1 MFNRPGCRAPFS
13 RGSKIMRQRFVL
25 ALLFAS
31 IALPSL
37 VTAARTDN
45 EPYPLDYW
53 ALRPVINAAQ
63 VSPDGKYL
71 GIMKIPAKDANPIIE
86 VYEAAELDKRD
97 PVFTLNADP
106 MEITNFFW
114 ASDNDII
121 FYLRQKVRNR
131 IEGFNQGVYETRLA
145 IVDVE
150 SKELEQFDETDPLI
164 ENILPHDPNKII
176 ISFQEGSADA
186 DDPGRKLSEAFRPRA
201 YWKFDLERG
210 TKELLIRGKI
220 ALGQV
225 EFDGN
230 GNPWLARGYDDAD
243 DELVWYWR
251 KPGAKTDWKE
261 FRRQDFNKLETF
273 EVLELDDT
281 KPDHILVRSDNN
293 NDKLGLWSFNINT
306 GEFDELIYRRS
317 DVDVYGLR
325 YHSNSWIYPDRVT
338 GVSYFKDKLHVEYFD
353 EVEGAIYK
361 QLESVIP
368 NSYMISIP
376 SRSRDGNSMTVLNT
390 GPRDPG
396 TYYLLKDGKIEAA
409 GSRQPLLESEKLA
422 DMRYITYKSRD
433 GLKIPAFLTVPN
445 GEPPFPLIV
454 LPHGGPFVQETVVYD
469 EWAQMLANNGYL
481 VLQPQYRGSL
491 GYGEEFYKIAF
502 EDGSE
507 AGHAM
512 QDDKD
517 DGAMYL
523 VEEGLADPNRMAMFG
538 WSYGG
543 YAALVAASR
552 TPQIYQCVIA
562 GAAVSDPIMQVNY
575 YRFEIEGWPAIE
587 QIKTWDGA
595 VNPLE
600 EAEKVNVPMLL
611 IHGDVDQRVPP
622 DHAKKYRKLLDKYNK
637 NYKYLEL
644 KGADH
649 FSNTLF
655 YDHQHDLYT
664 TMIDFLENDCGQM
677 SLRAQAKAS
686 D

>member
-1 MFNRPGCRAPFS
+1 M
-13 RGSKIMRQRFVL
+13 KLRFVL
-25 ALLFAS
+25 AALCVFPVLPLL
-31 IALPSL
+31 
-37 VTAARTDN
+37 AAAATTEHD
-45 EPYPLDYW
+45 PYPLDYW

-71 GIMKIPAKDANPIIE
+71 GIMKIPAKNANPIIE
-86 VYEAAELDKRD
+86 VYEAAKLDKRE

-150 SKELEQFDETDPLI
+150 SKKMEQFDETDPLI
-164 ENILPHDPNKII
+164 ENILPFEPNKII
-176 ISFQEGSADA
+176 ISFQEGGADG
-186 DDPGRKLSEAFRPRA
+186 PGSKLSEAFRPRA

-230 GNPWLARGYDDAD
+230 GNPWLARGYDGAD
-243 DELVWYWR
+243 NELIWFWR
-251 KPGAKTDWKE
+251 RPGDKSDWKE
-261 FRRQDFNKLETF
+261 FRRQDFDKFETF

-281 KPDHILVRSDNN
+281 KPDHILVRADNGS
-293 NDKLGLWSFNINT
+293 DKLGLWSFNVNT

-317 DVDVYGLR
+317 DVDVYDIR
-325 YHSNSWIYPDRVT
+325 YHSNTWMFPDRVT

-368 NSYMISIP
+368 NAYMVSVP
-376 SRSRDGNSMTVLNT
+376 SRSRDGNTMTVLNT

-433 GLKIPAFLTVPN
+433 GLTIPAFLTVPN
-445 GEPPFPLIV
+445 GKPPFPLIV
-454 LPHGGPFVQETVVYD
+454 LPHGGPYVQETVVYD

-481 VLQPQYRGSL
+481 VLQPQYRGSQ
-491 GYGEEFYKIAF
+491 GYGEEFYKTAF
-502 EDGSE
+502 INGSE
-507 AGHAM
+507 AGFRM

-517 DGAMYL
+517 DGALYL

-575 YRFEIEGWPAIE
+575 YRFEIEGYPAIE
-587 QIKTWDGA
+587 QLETWDGA
-595 VNPLE
+595 VSPLD
-600 EAEKVNVPMLL
+600 EASKVNVPMLL

-622 DHAKKYRKLLDKYNK
+622 DHARKYRKLLDKYNK

-655 YDHQHDLYT
+655 YEHQIELYT
-664 TMIDFLENDCGQM
+664 AMIDFLENDCGQM
-677 SLRAQAKAS
+677 SLRAQAKAAN
-686 D
+686 

>member
-1 MFNRPGCRAPFS
+1 MTY
-13 RGSKIMRQRFVL
+13 
-25 ALLFAS
+25 
-31 IALPSL
+31 LP
-37 VTAARTDN
+37 AA
-45 EPYPLDYW
+45 
-53 ALRPVINAAQ
+53 
-63 VSPDGKYL
+63 SPDGKYL

-86 VYEAAELDKRD
+86 VYEASDLDKRE
-97 PVFTLNADP
+97 PVFSLNADP

-121 FYLRQKVRNR
+121 FYLRQKVRNK
-131 IEGFNQGVYETRLA
+131 IEGFNRGVYETRLA

-150 SKELEQFDETDPLI
+150 SKDMEQFDETDPLI
-164 ENILPHDPNKII
+164 EDILPHDPNKII
-176 ISFQEGSADA
+176 ISFQEGSMDD

-220 ALGQV
+220 SLGQV

-230 GNPWLARGYDDAD
+230 GNPWLARGYDNAD

-251 KPGAKTDWKE
+251 RPGEKSDWKE

-281 KPDHILVRSDNN
+281 KPDHILVRADND
-293 NDKLGLWSFNINT
+293 NDKLGLWSFNVNT

-317 DVDVYGLR
+317 DVDVVGIR
-325 YHSNSWIYPDRVT
+325 YHSNSWEFPDRVT
-338 GVSYFKDKLHVEYFD
+338 AVTYFKDKPHYEYFD
-353 EVEGAIYK
+353 EVEGAIYS

-368 NSYMISIP
+368 NAYYIDIL
-376 SRSRDGNSMTVLNT
+376 SRSRDGNTMTVGNA

-396 TYYLLKDGKIEAA
+396 TFYLLKDGKIQAA

-433 GLKIPAFLTVPN
+433 GLNIPAFLTVPN

-454 LPHGGPFVQETVVYD
+454 LPHGGPFVQETVIYD

-481 VLQPQYRGSL
+481 VLQPQYRGSW

-502 EDGSE
+502 INGSE
-507 AGHAM
+507 AGYKM

-517 DGAMYL
+517 DGAQFL

-587 QIKTWDGA
+587 QIRTWDGA

-655 YDHQHDLYT
+655 YNHQSDLYT
-664 TMIDFLENDCGQM
+664 AMINFLENDCGQM

>member
-1 MFNRPGCRAPFS
+1 
-13 RGSKIMRQRFVL
+13 MRQRYVL
-25 ALLFAS
+25 AAICALVV
-31 IALPSL
+31 LPSL
-37 VTAARTDN
+37 VTAAKTEL

-86 VYEAAELDKRD
+86 VYEAAELDKRE

-176 ISFQEGSADA
+176 ISFQEGSADS

-201 YWKFDLERG
+201 YWKFDVERG

-220 ALGQV
+220 SLGQV

-243 DELVWYWR
+243 NELVWYWR
-251 KPGAKTDWKE
+251 RPGEKSDWKE
-261 FRRQDFNKLETF
+261 FRRQDFDKLETF
-273 EVLELDDT
+273 EVVELDDT
-281 KPDHILVRSDNN
+281 KPDHILVRGDNG
-293 NDKLGLWSFNINT
+293 NDKLGLWSYNINT

-317 DVDVYGLR
+317 DVDVYGVR
-325 YHSNSWIYPDRVT
+325 YHSNTWTYPDRVT
-338 GVSYFKDKLHVEYFD
+338 GVSYFKDKLRVEYFD

-361 QLESVIP
+361 QLEDIIP

-376 SRSRDGNSMTVLNT
+376 SRSRDGNTMTVLNT

-445 GEPPFPLIV
+445 GEPPYPLIV

-469 EWAQMLANNGYL
+469 EWSQMLANNGYL

-507 AGHAM
+507 AGYKM

-552 TPQIYQCVIA
+552 TPQLYQCVIA

-587 QIKTWDGA
+587 QIRTWDGA
-595 VNPLE
+595 INPLK

-655 YDHQHDLYT
+655 YEHQHDLYT
-664 TMIDFLENDCGQM
+664 MMIEFLENDCGQM

-686 D
+686 N

>member
-1 MFNRPGCRAPFS
+1 
-13 RGSKIMRQRFVL
+13 L
-25 ALLFAS
+25 A
-31 IALPSL
+31 
-37 VTAARTDN
+37 N

-86 VYEAAELDKRD
+86 VYKTSDLDKKE
-97 PVFTLNADP
+97 PIFSLNADP

-121 FYLRQKVRNR
+121 FYLRQKVRDR
-131 IEGFNQGVYETRLA
+131 IEGFNRGVYETRLA

-150 SKELEQFDETDPLI
+150 SKKMENFDETNPLI
-164 ENILPHDPNKII
+164 EDLLPNDRNKII
-176 ISFQEGSADA
+176 ISFQEGDA
-186 DDPGRKLSEAFRPRA
+186 DGPGQRLSEAFRPRA
-201 YWKFDLERG
+201 YWKFDLEKG

-220 ALGQV
+220 SLGQV

-230 GNPWLARGYDDAD
+230 GNPWLARGYDNAD

-251 KPGAKTDWKE
+251 RPGEKAGWKE
-261 FRRQDFNKLETF
+261 FRRQDFNKFDTF
-273 EVLELDDT
+273 EVLEIDDA
-281 KPDHILVRSDNN
+281 KQDHILVRSDNGD
-293 NDKLGLWSFNINT
+293 DKLGLWSYNVNT
-306 GEFDELIYRRS
+306 SEFSELIYRRS
-317 DVDVYGLR
+317 DVDVTGVR
-325 YHSNSWIYPDRVT
+325 YHSNTWANPDRVVAVT
-338 GVSYFKDKLHVEYFD
+338 YFKDKPHYEYFD
-353 EVEGAIYK
+353 EVEGAIYE
-361 QLESVIP
+361 QLAGIIP
-368 NSYMISIP
+368 NAHYISIP
-376 SRSRDGNSMTVLNT
+376 SRSRDGNTMTVLNT

-396 TYYLLKDGKIEAA
+396 SYYLLKEGKITAA
-409 GSRQPLLESEKLA
+409 GSRQPLLESQKLA

-454 LPHGGPFVQETVVYD
+454 LPHGGPFVQETVIYD

-481 VLQPQYRGSL
+481 VLQPQYRGSQ

-502 EDGSE
+502 IDGSE
-507 AGHAM
+507 AGYKM

-517 DGAMYL
+517 DGAQYL

-575 YRFEIEGWPAIE
+575 YRFEIEGYPAIE

-595 VNPLE
+595 VNPLK

-655 YDHQHDLYT
+655 YNHQSDLYT
-664 TMIDFLENDCGQM
+664 AMINFLENDCGQM

>member
-1 MFNRPGCRAPFS
+1 MFNRPACRAPLS
-13 RGSKIMRQRFVL
+13 GYSEMIRQRIVL
-25 ALLFAS
+25 AALCALT
-31 IALPSL
+31 ALPSL
-37 VTAARTDN
+37 VAAAKTEF

-63 VSPDGKYL
+63 VSPNGKYL

-86 VYEAAELDKRD
+86 VYKAAELDKRE

-121 FYLRQKVRNR
+121 FYLRQKVRNQ

-150 SKELEQFDETDPLI
+150 SKDMEQFDETDPLI
-164 ENILPHDPNKII
+164 ENLLPNDPNKII
-176 ISFQEGSADA
+176 ISFQEGGAEG
-186 DDPGRKLSEAFRPRA
+186 PGSKLSEAFRPRA

-220 ALGQV
+220 SLGQV

-243 DELVWYWR
+243 NELIWYWR
-251 KPGAKTDWKE
+251 KPGEKAGWTE
-261 FRRQDFNKLETF
+261 FRRQDFDKLETF

-281 KPDHILVRSDNN
+281 KPDHILVRADNG
-293 NDKLGLWSFNINT
+293 NDKLGLWSFSVNT

-317 DVDVYGLR
+317 DVDVYGVR
-325 YHSNSWIYPDRVT
+325 YHTNTWTYPDRVT

-361 QLESVIP
+361 QLESIIP

-376 SRSRDGNSMTVLNT
+376 SRSRDGNTMTVLNS

-433 GLKIPAFLTVPN
+433 GLTIPAFLTVPN

-502 EDGSE
+502 VNG
-507 AGHAM
+507 GQGGYKM

-517 DGAMYL
+517 DGALYL

-575 YRFEIEGWPAIE
+575 YRFQIEGWPAIE
-587 QIKTWDGA
+587 QIRMWDDS
-595 VNPLE
+595 VSPLE

-644 KGADH
+644 EGADH

-655 YDHQHDLYT
+655 YNHQKDLFT
-664 TMIDFLENDCGQM
+664 AMIDFLENDCGQM
-677 SLRAQAKAS
+677 SLRAQAKAAN
-686 D
+686 

>member
-1 MFNRPGCRAPFS
+1 MKTRLP
-13 RGSKIMRQRFVL
+13 VL
-25 ALLFAS
+25 ASLCLGYLFAAGAS
-31 IALPSL
+31 
-37 VTAARTDN
+37 VAAESN

-71 GIMKIPAKDANPIIE
+71 GIMKIPAKDANPVIE
-86 VYEAAELDKRD
+86 VYEAANLDKEN

-121 FYLRQKVRNR
+121 FYLRQKVRNK
-131 IEGFNQGVYETRLA
+131 IEGFNRGVYETRLA
-145 IVDVE
+145 VVDVE
-150 SKELEQFDETDPLI
+150 SKEMEAFDETNPLI
-164 ENILPHDPNKII
+164 ENLLESEPDKII
-176 ISFQEGSADA
+176 ISFQEGG
-186 DDPGRKLSEAFRPRA
+186 DDGPGSKLSEAFRPRA
-201 YWKFDLERG
+201 YWEFDLNKG
-210 TKELLIRGKI
+210 TKELLVRGTI
-220 ALGQV
+220 SRGQV

-230 GNPWLARGYDDAD
+230 GNSWLARGYDDVD
-243 DELVWYWR
+243 NELVWYWR
-251 KPGAKTDWKE
+251 QPGSKKGWRE
-261 FRRQDFNKLETF
+261 FRRQDFDKLETF

-281 KPDHILVRSDNN
+281 QPDHILVRADNGD
-293 NDKLGLWSFNINT
+293 DKLGLWSYNVNT
-306 GEFDELIYRRS
+306 GNFDELIYRRS
-317 DVDVYGLR
+317 DVDVYGVR
-325 YHSNSWIYPDRVT
+325 YHSNTWTYPDRVT
-338 GVSYFKDKLHVEYFD
+338 GVTYFKDKLHVEYFD
-353 EVEGAIYK
+353 EIEGAVYG
-361 QLESVIP
+361 QLAEVIP
-368 NSYMISIP
+368 NSYNISIP
-376 SRSRDGNSMTVLNT
+376 SRSRDGNTMTVLNI

-396 TYYLLKDGKIEAA
+396 TYYLLKEGKIQAA
-409 GSRQPLLESEKLA
+409 GSRQPLLESDKLA
-422 DMRYITYKSRD
+422 DMKYITYKSRD
-433 GLKIPAFLTVPN
+433 GLTIPGFLTVPN

-454 LPHGGPFVQETVVYD
+454 LPHGGPFVQETVIYD

-481 VLQPQYRGSL
+481 VLQPQYRGSQ

-502 EDGSE
+502 TEG
-507 AGHAM
+507 GQGGYKM

-517 DGAMYL
+517 DGAQYL

-587 QIKTWDGA
+587 QIRMWDDSISP
-595 VNPLE
+595 VE

-622 DHAKKYRKLLDKYNK
+622 DHAKKYRKLLDKHNK

-644 KGADH
+644 EGADH
-649 FSNTLF
+649 FSSTLF
-655 YDHQHDLYT
+655 YNHQYDLYT
-664 TMIDFLENDCGQM
+664 SMIEFLNNDCGQM
-677 SLRAQAKAS
+677 SLQAKVS
-686 D
+686 N

>member
-1 MFNRPGCRAPFS
+1 
-13 RGSKIMRQRFVL
+13 MRQRFVL
-25 ALLFAS
+25 ALLCVFMGM
-31 IALPSL
+31 PSL
-37 VTAARTDN
+37 AAAAGTEF

-71 GIMKIPAKDANPIIE
+71 GIMKIPAKDANPVIE
-86 VYEAAELDKRD
+86 VYEAAELDKRE

-121 FYLRQKVRNR
+121 FYLRQKVRNQ
-131 IEGFNQGVYETRLA
+131 IEGWNQGVYETRLA

-150 SKELEQFDETDPLI
+150 SKDMEQFDETDPLI
-164 ENILPHDPNKII
+164 ENILPHDPTKII
-176 ISFQEGSADA
+176 ISFQEGGADG
-186 DDPGRKLSEAFRPRA
+186 PGQRLSEAFRPRA

-243 DELVWYWR
+243 DELIWYWR
-251 KPGAKTDWKE
+251 RPGEKSGWTQ
-261 FRRQDFNKLETF
+261 FRRQDFNKIETF
-273 EVLELDDT
+273 EVVELDDA
-281 KPDHILVRSDNN
+281 KPDHVLVRADNG
-293 NDKLGLWSFNINT
+293 NDKLGLWSYNVNT

-317 DVDVYGLR
+317 DVDVYGVR
-325 YHSNSWIYPDRVT
+325 YHSNTWTHPDRVT

-353 EVEGAIYK
+353 EIEGAIYK
-361 QLESVIP
+361 QLEGVIP
-368 NSYMISIP
+368 NSHIISIP
-376 SRSRDGNSMTVLNT
+376 SRSRDGDTMTVLNT

-396 TYYLLKDGKIEAA
+396 TYYILKNGKIQAA

-422 DMRYITYKSRD
+422 DVRYITYKSRD
-433 GLKIPAFLTVPN
+433 GLTIPGYLTVPN

-454 LPHGGPFVQETVVYD
+454 LPHGGPYVQETVVYD
-469 EWAQMLANNGYL
+469 EWSQMLANNGYL
-481 VLQPQYRGSL
+481 VLQPQYRGSY
-491 GYGEEFYKIAF
+491 GYGAEFYRIAWVN
-502 EDGSE
+502 GSE
-507 AGHAM
+507 AGRKM

-517 DGAMYL
+517 DGALYL
-523 VEEGLADPNRMAMFG
+523 VEEGLADPDRIAMFG

-562 GAAVSDPIMQVNY
+562 GAAVADPIMQVNY
-575 YRFEIEGWPAIE
+575 LRFQFEGWPLQE
-587 QIKTWDGA
+587 QVTTWDNA
-595 VNPLE
+595 VSPVE
-600 EAEKVNVPMLL
+600 EAEKVNVPILL
-611 IHGDVDQRVPP
+611 IHGDVDQRVPL
-622 DHAKKYRKLLDKYNK
+622 DNAKKYRKQLDKYNK

-644 KGADH
+644 EGADH

-655 YDHQHDLYT
+655 YNHQKELFT
-664 TMIDFLENDCGQM
+664 AMIDFLENDCGQM

-686 D
+686 N

>member
-1 MFNRPGCRAPFS
+1 MKR
-13 RGSKIMRQRFVL
+13 
-25 ALLFAS
+25 FAS
-31 IALPSL
+31 VLITLVLSITSLPAANAAAL
-37 VTAARTDN
+37 AN

-86 VYEAAELDKRD
+86 VYETSDLDKKE
-97 PVFTLNADP
+97 PIFSLNADP

-121 FYLRQKVRNR
+121 FYLRQKVRDR
-131 IEGFNQGVYETRLA
+131 IEGFNRGVYETKLA

-150 SKELEQFDETDPLI
+150 KKKMEQFDETDPLI

-176 ISFQEGSADA
+176 ISFQEGSADP
-186 DDPGRKLSEAFRPRA
+186 DDPGRRLSEAFRPRA

-210 TKELLIRGKI
+210 TKELLVRGKI

-230 GNPWLARGYDDAD
+230 GNPWLARGYDNAD

-251 KPGAKTDWKE
+251 RPGEKSDWKE
-261 FRRQDFNKLETF
+261 FRRQDFNKFDTF

-281 KPDHILVRSDNN
+281 KPDHILVQSDNGD
-293 NDKLGLWSFNINT
+293 DKLGLWSYNVNT
-306 GEFDELIYRRS
+306 GQFDELIYRRS
-317 DVDVYGLR
+317 DVDVYGIR
-325 YHSNSWIYPDRVT
+325 YHSNTWTYPDRVT

-353 EVEGAIYK
+353 EEEGAIYQ
-361 QLESVIP
+361 QLESIIP
-368 NSYMISIP
+368 NAHIISIP
-376 SRSRDGNSMTVLNT
+376 SRSRDGNTMTVLNT

-396 TYYLLKDGKIEAA
+396 TYYLLKDGKITAA
-409 GSRQPLLESEKLA
+409 GSRQPLLESQKLA
-422 DMRYITYKSRD
+422 DMRYINYKSRD

-481 VLQPQYRGSL
+481 VLQPQYRGSQ

-502 EDGSE
+502 INGSE
-507 AGHAM
+507 AGYAM

-517 DGAMYL
+517 DGAQYL

-587 QIKTWDGA
+587 QIRTWDGA
-595 VNPLE
+595 VNPLK

-649 FSNTLF
+649 FSSTLF
-655 YDHQHDLYT
+655 YNHQHDLYT
-664 TMIDFLENDCGQM
+664 AMIDFLENDCGQM

>member
-1 MFNRPGCRAPFS
+1 MKTRLP
-13 RGSKIMRQRFVL
+13 VL
-25 ALLFAS
+25 ASLCLGYLFAAGAS
-31 IALPSL
+31 
-37 VTAARTDN
+37 VAAESN

-71 GIMKIPAKDANPIIE
+71 GIMKIPAKDANPVIE
-86 VYEAAELDKRD
+86 VYEAANLDKEN
-97 PVFTLNADP
+97 PVFTLNADS

-121 FYLRQKVRNR
+121 FYLRQKVRNK
-131 IEGFNQGVYETRLA
+131 IEGFNRGVYETRLA
-145 IVDVE
+145 VVDVE
-150 SKELEQFDETDPLI
+150 SKEMEAFDETNPLI
-164 ENILPHDPNKII
+164 ENLLESEPDKII
-176 ISFQEGSADA
+176 ISFQEGG
-186 DDPGRKLSEAFRPRA
+186 DDGPGSKLSEAFRPRA
-201 YWKFDLERG
+201 YWEFDLNKG
-210 TKELLIRGKI
+210 TKELLVRGTI
-220 ALGQV
+220 SRGQV

-230 GNPWLARGYDDAD
+230 GNSWLARGYDDVD
-243 DELVWYWR
+243 NELVWYWR
-251 KPGAKTDWKE
+251 QPGSKKGWRE
-261 FRRQDFNKLETF
+261 FRRQDFDKLETF

-281 KPDHILVRSDNN
+281 QPDHILVRADNGD
-293 NDKLGLWSFNINT
+293 DKLGLWSYNVNT
-306 GEFDELIYRRS
+306 GNFDELIYRRS
-317 DVDVYGLR
+317 DVDVYGVR
-325 YHSNSWIYPDRVT
+325 YHSNTWTYPDRVT
-338 GVSYFKDKLHVEYFD
+338 GVTYFKDKLHVEYFD
-353 EVEGAIYK
+353 EIEGAVYG
-361 QLESVIP
+361 QLTEVIP
-368 NSYMISIP
+368 NSYNISIP
-376 SRSRDGNSMTVLNT
+376 SRSRDGNTMTVLNI

-396 TYYLLKDGKIEAA
+396 TYYLLKEGKIQAA
-409 GSRQPLLESEKLA
+409 GSRQPLLESDKLA
-422 DMRYITYKSRD
+422 DMKYITYKSRD
-433 GLKIPAFLTVPN
+433 GLTIPGFLTVPN

-454 LPHGGPFVQETVVYD
+454 LPHGGPFVQETVIYD

-481 VLQPQYRGSL
+481 VLQPQYRGSQ

-502 EDGSE
+502 TEG
-507 AGHAM
+507 GQGGYKM

-517 DGAMYL
+517 DGAQYL

-587 QIKTWDGA
+587 QIRMWDDSISP
-595 VNPLE
+595 VE

-644 KGADH
+644 EGADH
-649 FSNTLF
+649 FSSTLF
-655 YDHQHDLYT
+655 YNHQYDLYT
-664 TMIDFLENDCGQM
+664 SMIEFLNNDCGQM
-677 SLRAQAKAS
+677 SLQAKVS
-686 D
+686 N

>member
-1 MFNRPGCRAPFS
+1 MKTRLP
-13 RGSKIMRQRFVL
+13 VL
-25 ALLFAS
+25 ASLCLGYLFAAGAS
-31 IALPSL
+31 
-37 VTAARTDN
+37 VAAESN

-71 GIMKIPAKDANPIIE
+71 GIMKIPAKDANPVIE
-86 VYEAAELDKRD
+86 VYEAANLDKEN

-121 FYLRQKVRNR
+121 FYLRQKVRNK
-131 IEGFNQGVYETRLA
+131 IEGFNRGVYETRLA
-145 IVDVE
+145 VVDVE
-150 SKELEQFDETDPLI
+150 SKEMEAFDETNPLI
-164 ENILPHDPNKII
+164 ENLLESEPDKII
-176 ISFQEGSADA
+176 ISFQEGG
-186 DDPGRKLSEAFRPRA
+186 DDGPGSKLSEAFRPRA
-201 YWKFDLERG
+201 YWEFDLNKG
-210 TKELLIRGKI
+210 TKELLVRGTI
-220 ALGQV
+220 SRGQV

-230 GNPWLARGYDDAD
+230 GNSWLARGYDDVD
-243 DELVWYWR
+243 NELVWYWR
-251 KPGAKTDWKE
+251 QPGSKKGWRE
-261 FRRQDFNKLETF
+261 FRRQDFDKLETF

-281 KPDHILVRSDNN
+281 QPDHILVRADNGD
-293 NDKLGLWSFNINT
+293 DKLGLWSYNVNT
-306 GEFDELIYRRS
+306 GNFDELIYRRS
-317 DVDVYGLR
+317 DVDVYGVR
-325 YHSNSWIYPDRVT
+325 YHSNTWTYPDRVT
-338 GVSYFKDKLHVEYFD
+338 GVTYFKDKLHVEYFD
-353 EVEGAIYK
+353 EIEGAVYG
-361 QLESVIP
+361 QLAEVIP
-368 NSYMISIP
+368 NSYNISIP
-376 SRSRDGNSMTVLNT
+376 SRSRDGNTMTVLNT

-396 TYYLLKDGKIEAA
+396 TYYLLKEGKIQAA
-409 GSRQPLLESEKLA
+409 GSRQPLLESDKLA
-422 DMRYITYKSRD
+422 DMKYITYKSRD
-433 GLKIPAFLTVPN
+433 GLTIPGFLTVPN

-454 LPHGGPFVQETVVYD
+454 LPHGGPFVQETVIYD

-481 VLQPQYRGSL
+481 VLQPQYRGSQ

-502 EDGSE
+502 TEG
-507 AGHAM
+507 GQGGYKM

-517 DGAMYL
+517 DGAQYL

-587 QIKTWDGA
+587 QIRMWDDSISP
-595 VNPLE
+595 VE

-644 KGADH
+644 EGADH
-649 FSNTLF
+649 FSSTLF
-655 YDHQHDLYT
+655 YNHQYDLYT
-664 TMIDFLENDCGQM
+664 SMIEFLNNDCGQM
-677 SLRAQAKAS
+677 SLQAKVS
-686 D
+686 N

>member
-1 MFNRPGCRAPFS
+1 MKTRLP
-13 RGSKIMRQRFVL
+13 VL
-25 ALLFAS
+25 ASLCLGYLFAAGAS
-31 IALPSL
+31 
-37 VTAARTDN
+37 VAAESN

-71 GIMKIPAKDANPIIE
+71 GIMKIPAKDANPVIE
-86 VYEAAELDKRD
+86 VYEAANLDKEN

-121 FYLRQKVRNR
+121 FYLRQKVRNK
-131 IEGFNQGVYETRLA
+131 IEGFNRGVYETRLA
-145 IVDVE
+145 VVDVE
-150 SKELEQFDETDPLI
+150 SKEMEAFDETNPLI
-164 ENILPHDPNKII
+164 ENLLESEPDKII
-176 ISFQEGSADA
+176 ISFQEGG
-186 DDPGRKLSEAFRPRA
+186 DDGPGSKLSEAFRPRA
-201 YWKFDLERG
+201 YWEFDLNKG
-210 TKELLIRGKI
+210 TKELLVRGTI
-220 ALGQV
+220 SRGQV

-230 GNPWLARGYDDAD
+230 GNSWLARGYDDVD
-243 DELVWYWR
+243 NELVWYWR
-251 KPGAKTDWKE
+251 QPGSKKGWRE
-261 FRRQDFNKLETF
+261 FRRQDFDKLETF

-281 KPDHILVRSDNN
+281 QPDHILVRADNGD
-293 NDKLGLWSFNINT
+293 DKLGLWSYNVNT
-306 GEFDELIYRRS
+306 GNFDELIYRRS
-317 DVDVYGLR
+317 DVDVYGVR
-325 YHSNSWIYPDRVT
+325 YHSNTWTYPDRVT
-338 GVSYFKDKLHVEYFD
+338 GVTYFKDKLHVEYFD
-353 EVEGAIYK
+353 EIEGAVYG
-361 QLESVIP
+361 QLAEVIP
-368 NSYMISIP
+368 NSYNISIP
-376 SRSRDGNSMTVLNT
+376 SRSRDGNTMTVLNI

-396 TYYLLKDGKIEAA
+396 TYYLLKEGKIQAA
-409 GSRQPLLESEKLA
+409 GSRQPLLESDKLA
-422 DMRYITYKSRD
+422 DMKYITYKSRD
-433 GLKIPAFLTVPN
+433 GLTIPGFLTVPN

-454 LPHGGPFVQETVVYD
+454 LPHGGPFVQETVIYD

-481 VLQPQYRGSL
+481 VLQPQYRGSQ

-502 EDGSE
+502 TEG
-507 AGHAM
+507 GQGGYKM

-517 DGAMYL
+517 DGAQYL

-587 QIKTWDGA
+587 QIRMWDDSISP
-595 VNPLE
+595 VE

-644 KGADH
+644 EGADH
-649 FSNTLF
+649 FSSTLF
-655 YDHQHDLYT
+655 FNHQYDLYT
-664 TMIDFLENDCGQM
+664 SMIEFLENDCGQM
-677 SLRAQAKAS
+677 SLQAQAS
-686 D
+686 N

>member
-1 MFNRPGCRAPFS
+1 MKTRLP
-13 RGSKIMRQRFVL
+13 VL
-25 ALLFAS
+25 ASLCLGYLFAAGAS
-31 IALPSL
+31 
-37 VTAARTDN
+37 VAAESN

-71 GIMKIPAKDANPIIE
+71 GIMKIPAKDANPVIE
-86 VYEAAELDKRD
+86 VYEAANLDKEN

-121 FYLRQKVRNR
+121 FYLRQKVRNK
-131 IEGFNQGVYETRLA
+131 IEGFNRGVYETRLA
-145 IVDVE
+145 VVDVE
-150 SKELEQFDETDPLI
+150 SKEMEAFDETNPLI
-164 ENILPHDPNKII
+164 ENLLESEPDKII
-176 ISFQEGSADA
+176 ISFQEGG
-186 DDPGRKLSEAFRPRA
+186 DDGPGSKLSEAFRPRA
-201 YWKFDLERG
+201 YWEFDLNKG
-210 TKELLIRGKI
+210 TKELLVRGTI
-220 ALGQV
+220 SRGQV

-230 GNPWLARGYDDAD
+230 GNSWLARGYDDVD
-243 DELVWYWR
+243 NELVWYWR
-251 KPGAKTDWKE
+251 QPGSKKGWRE
-261 FRRQDFNKLETF
+261 FRRQDFDKLETF

-281 KPDHILVRSDNN
+281 QPDHILVRADNGD
-293 NDKLGLWSFNINT
+293 DKLGLWSYNVNT
-306 GEFDELIYRRS
+306 GNFDELIYRRS
-317 DVDVYGLR
+317 DVDVYGVR
-325 YHSNSWIYPDRVT
+325 YHSNTWTYPDRVT
-338 GVSYFKDKLHVEYFD
+338 GVTYFKDKLHVEYFD
-353 EVEGAIYK
+353 EIEGAVYG
-361 QLESVIP
+361 QLAEVIP
-368 NSYMISIP
+368 NSYNISIP
-376 SRSRDGNSMTVLNT
+376 SRSRDGNTMTVLNT

-396 TYYLLKDGKIEAA
+396 TYYLLKEGKIQAA
-409 GSRQPLLESEKLA
+409 GSRQPLLESDKLA
-422 DMRYITYKSRD
+422 DMKYITYKSRD
-433 GLKIPAFLTVPN
+433 GLTIPGFLTVPN

-454 LPHGGPFVQETVVYD
+454 LPHGGPFVQETVIYD

-481 VLQPQYRGSL
+481 VLQPQYRGSQ

-502 EDGSE
+502 TEG
-507 AGHAM
+507 GQGGYKM

-517 DGAMYL
+517 DGAQYL

-587 QIKTWDGA
+587 QIRMWDDSIS
-595 VNPLE
+595 PLE

-644 KGADH
+644 EGADH
-649 FSNTLF
+649 FSSTLF
-655 YDHQHDLYT
+655 FNHQDDLYT
-664 TMIDFLENDCGQM
+664 SMIEFLENDCGQM
-677 SLRAQAKAS
+677 SLQAKVS
-686 D
+686 N

>member
-1 MFNRPGCRAPFS
+1 MKTRLP
-13 RGSKIMRQRFVL
+13 VL
-25 ALLFAS
+25 ASLCLGYLFAAGAS
-31 IALPSL
+31 
-37 VTAARTDN
+37 VAAESN

-71 GIMKIPAKDANPIIE
+71 GIMKIPAKDANPVIE
-86 VYEAAELDKRD
+86 VYEAANLDKEN

-121 FYLRQKVRNR
+121 FYLRQKVRNK
-131 IEGFNQGVYETRLA
+131 IEGFNRGVYETRLA
-145 IVDVE
+145 VVDVE
-150 SKELEQFDETDPLI
+150 SKEMEAFDETNPLI
-164 ENILPHDPNKII
+164 ENLLESEPDKII
-176 ISFQEGSADA
+176 ISFQEGG
-186 DDPGRKLSEAFRPRA
+186 DDGPGSKLSEAFRPRA
-201 YWKFDLERG
+201 YWEFDLNKG
-210 TKELLIRGKI
+210 TKELLVRGTI
-220 ALGQV
+220 SRGQV

-230 GNPWLARGYDDAD
+230 GNSWLARGYDDVD
-243 DELVWYWR
+243 NELVWYWR
-251 KPGAKTDWKE
+251 QPGSKKGWRE
-261 FRRQDFNKLETF
+261 FRRQDFDKLETF

-281 KPDHILVRSDNN
+281 QPDHILVRADNGD
-293 NDKLGLWSFNINT
+293 DKLGLWSYNVNT
-306 GEFDELIYRRS
+306 GNFDELIYRRS
-317 DVDVYGLR
+317 DVDVYGVR
-325 YHSNSWIYPDRVT
+325 YHSNTWTYPDRVT
-338 GVSYFKDKLHVEYFD
+338 GVTYFKDKLHVEYFD
-353 EVEGAIYK
+353 EIEGAVYG
-361 QLESVIP
+361 QLAEVIP
-368 NSYMISIP
+368 NSYNISIP
-376 SRSRDGNSMTVLNT
+376 SRSRDGNTMTVLNI

-396 TYYLLKDGKIEAA
+396 TYYLLKEGKIQAA
-409 GSRQPLLESEKLA
+409 GSRQPLLESDKLA
-422 DMRYITYKSRD
+422 DMKYITYKSRD
-433 GLKIPAFLTVPN
+433 GLTIPGFLTVPN

-454 LPHGGPFVQETVVYD
+454 LPHGGPFVQETVIYD

-481 VLQPQYRGSL
+481 VLQPQYRGSQ

-502 EDGSE
+502 TEG
-507 AGHAM
+507 GQGGYKM

-517 DGAMYL
+517 DGAQYL

-587 QIKTWDGA
+587 QIRMWDDSISP
-595 VNPLE
+595 VE

-644 KGADH
+644 EGADH
-649 FSNTLF
+649 FSSTLF
-655 YDHQHDLYT
+655 YNHQYDLYT
-664 TMIDFLENDCGQM
+664 SMIEFLNNDCGQM
-677 SLRAQAKAS
+677 SLQAKVS
-686 D
+686 N

>member
-1 MFNRPGCRAPFS
+1 
-13 RGSKIMRQRFVL
+13 MRQRFVL
-25 ALLFAS
+25 ATICALV
-31 IALPSL
+31 ALPSIA
-37 VTAARTDN
+37 TAAKTEF

-71 GIMKIPAKDANPIIE
+71 GIMKIPAKDANPVIE
-86 VYEAAELDKRD
+86 VYEAAEIDKRE

-145 IVDVE
+145 IADVE
-150 SKELEQFDETDPLI
+150 SKDLEQFEETDPLI
-164 ENILPHDPNKII
+164 EDILPNDPDKII
-176 ISFQEGSADA
+176 ISFQEGEADG
-186 DDPGRKLSEAFRPRA
+186 PGQRLSEAFRPRA
-201 YWKFDLERG
+201 YWKFDLEKG

-220 ALGQV
+220 SLGQV

-251 KPGAKTDWKE
+251 RPGEKTGWTE
-261 FRRQDFNKLETF
+261 FRRQDFNKFETF
-273 EVLELDDT
+273 DVLELDDA
-281 KPDHILVRSDNN
+281 KPDHVLVRADNG
-293 NDKLGLWSFNINT
+293 NDKLGLWSYDVNT
-306 GEFDELIYRRS
+306 GEFDELVYRRS
-317 DVDVYGLR
+317 DVDVYDIR
-325 YHSNSWIYPDRVT
+325 YHSNTWTYPDRVT

-353 EVEGAIYK
+353 EVEGAIYA

-368 NSYMISIP
+368 NSHMISIP
-376 SRSRDGNSMTVLNT
+376 SRSRDGNTMTVLNT

-396 TYYLLKDGKIEAA
+396 TYYLLKDGKIDAA

-422 DMRYITYKSRD
+422 ELRYITYKSRD

-454 LPHGGPFVQETVVYD
+454 LPHGGPYVQETVVYD

-491 GYGEEFYKIAF
+491 GYGEDFYKIAF
-502 EDGSE
+502 IEGSE
-507 AGHAM
+507 AGYAM

-517 DGAMYL
+517 DGALFL
-523 VEEGLADPNRMAMFG
+523 VEEGLADPDRMAMFG

-575 YRFEIEGWPAIE
+575 YRFEIEGYPAIE

-595 VNPLE
+595 INPLE

-655 YDHQHDLYT
+655 YNHQIELYSA
-664 TMIDFLENDCGQM
+664 MMDFLENDCGQL

-686 D
+686 N

>member
-1 MFNRPGCRAPFS
+1 
-13 RGSKIMRQRFVL
+13 MRQRYVL
-25 ALLFAS
+25 AAICVLAV
-31 IALPSL
+31 LPSL
-37 VTAARTDN
+37 VTAAKTEF

-86 VYEAAELDKRD
+86 VYEAAELDKRE

-150 SKELEQFDETDPLI
+150 SKDLEQFDETDPLI
-164 ENILPHDPNKII
+164 ENLLPNDPTKII

-186 DDPGRKLSEAFRPRA
+186 DDPGRRLSEAFRPRA
-201 YWKFDLERG
+201 YWKFDVEKG
-210 TKELLIRGKI
+210 TKELLIRGKLS
-220 ALGQV
+220 LGQI

-230 GNPWLARGYDDAD
+230 GNPWLARGFDLAAN
-243 DELVWYWR
+243 ELVWYWR
-251 KPGAKTDWKE
+251 KPGEATGWKE
-261 FRRQDFNKLETF
+261 FRRQDFDKPDLF

-281 KPDHILVRSDNN
+281 KPDHVLAVANN
-293 NDKLGLWSFNINT
+293 GNDKLGLWSVDANT
-306 GEFDELIYRRS
+306 GAFDELIYRRS
-317 DVDVYGLR
+317 DVDVYGIR
-325 YHSNSWIYPDRVT
+325 YHSNEWTYPDRVT

-353 EVEGAIYK
+353 EVEGAIYR

-376 SRSRDGNSMTVLNT
+376 SRSRDGNTMTVLNT

-454 LPHGGPFVQETVVYD
+454 LPHGGPYVQETVVYD

-481 VLQPQYRGSL
+481 VLQPQYRGSQ
-491 GYGEEFYKIAF
+491 GYGQEFYEIAF
-502 EDGSE
+502 LDGGQ
-507 AGHAM
+507 AGYKM

-517 DGAMYL
+517 DGALYL

-575 YRFEIEGWPAIE
+575 YRFELRGWPAIE
-587 QIKTWDGA
+587 QINTWDEA
-595 VNPLE
+595 ISPLE
-600 EAEKVNVPMLL
+600 EAAKVNVPMLL

-655 YDHQHDLYT
+655 YDHKSDLYT
-664 TMIDFLENDCGQM
+664 SIIDFLENDCGQM
-677 SLRAQAKAS
+677 SLRAQAKTS
-686 D
+686 N

>member
-1 MFNRPGCRAPFS
+1 
-13 RGSKIMRQRFVL
+13 MRQRSVFAAICAL
-25 ALLFAS
+25 AM
-31 IALPSL
+31 LPSL
-37 VTAARTDN
+37 ATAAKTQF

-53 ALRPVINAAQ
+53 ALRSVINAAQ

-71 GIMKIPAKDANPIIE
+71 GIMKIPAKDANPVIE
-86 VYEAAELDKRD
+86 VYEAAEIDKRE

-121 FYLRQKVRNR
+121 FYLRQKVRNQ

-145 IVDVE
+145 IADVE

-176 ISFQEGSADA
+176 ISFQEGESDG
-186 DDPGRKLSEAFRPRA
+186 PGQRLSEAFRPRA

-220 ALGQV
+220 SLGQV

-230 GNPWLARGYDDAD
+230 GDPWLARGYDNAD
-243 DELVWYWR
+243 DELIWYWR
-251 KPGAKTDWKE
+251 RPGEKTGWQE
-261 FRRQDFNKLETF
+261 FRRQDFNKFETF
-273 EVLELDDT
+273 QVLELDDA
-281 KPDHILVRSDNN
+281 KPDHVLVRADNGS
-293 NDKLGLWSFNINT
+293 DKLGLWSFNVNT
-306 GEFDELIYRRS
+306 GEFDELVYRRS
-317 DVDVYGLR
+317 DVDVYGIR
-325 YHSNSWIYPDRVT
+325 YHSNTWTYPDRVT

-353 EVEGAIYK
+353 EVEGAIYA

-368 NSYMISIP
+368 NSHIISIP
-376 SRSRDGNSMTVLNT
+376 SRSRDGNTMTVLNT

-396 TYYLLKDGKIEAA
+396 TYYLLKDGKIQAA

-422 DMRYITYKSRD
+422 ELRYITYKSRD
-433 GLKIPAFLTVPN
+433 GLKIPAFLTVPQ

-454 LPHGGPFVQETVVYD
+454 LPHGGPYVQETVIYD

-502 EDGSE
+502 INGSE
-507 AGHAM
+507 AGYAM

-517 DGAMYL
+517 DGALYL
-523 VEEGLADPNRMAMFG
+523 VEEGLADPNRIAMFG

-575 YRFEIEGWPAIE
+575 YRFEIEGYPAIE
-587 QIKTWDGA
+587 QLKTWDGA

-644 KGADH
+644 EGADH

-655 YDHQHDLYT
+655 YDHQKELYT
-664 TMIDFLENDCGQM
+664 AMIDFLENDCGQM

>member
-1 MFNRPGCRAPFS
+1 MVTVT
-13 RGSKIMRQRFVL
+13 KIQTRVIVMKTRLKVL
-25 ALLFAS
+25 ATLCFSSMFGAGAVL
-31 IALPSL
+31 
-37 VTAARTDN
+37 AAETS
-45 EPYPLDYW
+45 EIYPLEYW

-71 GIMKIPAKDANPIIE
+71 GIMKIPAKDANPVIE
-86 VYEAAELDKRD
+86 VYEASNLDKD
-97 PVFTLNADP
+97 NPVFTLNADP

-121 FYLRQKVRNR
+121 FYLRMKVRNK
-131 IEGFNQGVYETRLA
+131 IEGFNRGVYETKLA
-145 IVDVE
+145 VVDVE
-150 SKELEQFDETDPLI
+150 SKEMEQFDETDPLI
-164 ENILPHDPNKII
+164 ENLLESKPGKII
-176 ISFQEGSADA
+176 ISFQEGG
-186 DDPGRKLSEAFRPRA
+186 DDGPGSKLSEAFRPRA
-201 YWKFDLERG
+201 YWGFDLEKG
-210 TKELLIRGKI
+210 SKELLIRGTL
-220 ALGQV
+220 ATGQV

-230 GNPWLARGYDDAD
+230 GNPWLARGYDAVDN
-243 DELVWYWR
+243 ELVWYWR
-251 KPGAKTDWKE
+251 KPGEKKGWRE
-261 FRRQDFNKLETF
+261 FRRQDFDKLETF

-281 KPDHILVRSDNN
+281 QPDHILVRADNGD
-293 NDKLGLWSFNINT
+293 DKLGLWSYNVNT
-306 GEFDELIYRRS
+306 SEFSELVYRRS
-317 DVDVYGLR
+317 DVDVYGIR
-325 YHSNSWIYPDRVT
+325 YQSNTWTYPDRVT

-353 EVEGAIYK
+353 EVEGAVYA

-368 NSYMISIP
+368 NAYYISIP
-376 SRSRDGNSMTVLNT
+376 SRSRDGNTMTVLNT

-396 TYYLLKDGKIEAA
+396 TYYLLKDGKIQVA
-409 GSRQPLLESEKLA
+409 GSRQPLLESEQLA
-422 DMRYITYKSRD
+422 DMRYITYKARD
-433 GLKIPAFLTVPN
+433 GLQIPAFLTVPN

-454 LPHGGPFVQETVVYD
+454 LPHGGPFVQETVMYD

-481 VLQPQYRGSL
+481 VLQPQYRGSR

-502 EDGSE
+502 TEG
-507 AGHAM
+507 GQGGYKM

-517 DGAMYL
+517 DGALYL

-575 YRFEIEGWPAIE
+575 YRFQLEGWPAIE
-587 QIKTWDGA
+587 QINMWDDSIS
-595 VNPLE
+595 PLK

-611 IHGDVDQRVPP
+611 IHGDVDQRVPL

-655 YDHQHDLYT
+655 YNHQIDLYT
-664 TMIDFLENDCGQM
+664 SMIDFLKNDCGQM
-677 SLRAQAKAS
+677 SLQAKVS
-686 D
+686 E